1 MVTRMEIAVTGASG
15 LVGSALTPALA
26 AAGHRV
32 RRVVRRHPALNRAP
46 VRPSGQP
53 ATHPDE
59 VGWNA
64 STGYF
69 ETAGLEGAEAVVHLA
84 GENIATGRWT
94 AAKKA
99 AIRASRVEG
108 TRQLCEA
115 LAGLPRPPRTLICAS
130 AVGYYG
136 DRAQERLTEASAPG
150 QGFLAEVGQVWEAA
164 AEPARRRGIRVV
176 HLRCGMILTLRDGAL
191 AKMLLPFRLGVGGV
205 IGNGTQYWSWIALD
219 DVVGVVQHALREMTL
234 RGPVNTVAPQVLTNR
249 EFTKTLGR
257 VLGRPTVCPVPG
269 WAARLAF
276 GEMADALLL
285 ASTRVEPVQ
294 LLATSYP
301 YRWPELEGALR
312 HLLARES
319 SHA

>member
-1 MVTRMEIAVTGASG
+1 MTQIEIVVTGASG
-15 LVGSALTPALA
+15 LMGSALTPSLA

-32 RRVVRRHPALNRAP
+32 KRVVRRVPTA
-46 VRPSGQP
+46 
-53 ATHPDE
+53 HPDE
-59 VGWNA
+59 VAWDPG
-64 STGYF
+64 TGRF
-69 ETAGLEGAEAVVHLA
+69 ETAALEGTEAVVHLA
-84 GENIATGRWT
+84 GENSAPGRWT
-94 AAKKA
+94 PEKKA

-108 TRQLCEA
+108 TRQLCEV
-115 LAGLPRPPRTLICAS
+115 LAGLQRPPRVLICAS

-136 DRAQERLTEASAPG
+136 HRGEERLTEASAPG
-150 QGFLAEVGQVWEAA
+150 RGFLAEVGQAWEAA

-176 HLRCGMILTLRDGAL
+176 HLRFGMILSLRGGAL

-205 IGNGTQYWSWIALD
+205 IGSGAQYWSWLTLD
-219 DVVGVVQHALREMTL
+219 DVVGVVQHALRETTL
-234 RGPVNTVAPQVLTNR
+234 RGPVNAVAPQAVTNR

-257 VLGRPTVCPVPG
+257 VLRRPTVCPVPG

-285 ASTRVEPVQ
+285 ASTRVEPAQ

-312 HLLARES
+312 HLLAQDP